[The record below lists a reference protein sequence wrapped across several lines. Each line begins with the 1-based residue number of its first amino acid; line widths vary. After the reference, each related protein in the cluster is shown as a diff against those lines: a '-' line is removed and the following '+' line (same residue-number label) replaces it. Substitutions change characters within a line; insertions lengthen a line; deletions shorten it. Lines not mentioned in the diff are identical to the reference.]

1 MHALLY
7 VGVPVVAI
15 VIAFIGWGFVRL
27 RRGNSQASQAIRS
40 IRIDEIDSLAAEGK
54 RGLAKAYGITIDLTD
69 REAAAKVLDGL
80 FVDKMKLKKAFET
93 PGFYWRFV
101 LPVGA
106 LIGEYI
112 RIHANGVWK
121 PESDGPAMEIR
132 VKDGTAT
139 CYPFNKVLK
148 QLSYGEKSDLY
159 AYLVAA
165 SELSSQK
172 A

>member
-1 MHALLY
+1 MHVLLQA
-7 VGVPVVAI
+7 GVPVVAI
-15 VIAFIGWGFVRL
+15 MIAFLGWGFVRL
-27 RRGNSQASQAIRS
+27 RRGNAQASQAIRS
-40 IRIDEIDSLAAEGK
+40 IRIDEIDSLVAEGK
-54 RGLAKAYGITIDLTD
+54 RGLAKGYGIEIDLTD

-80 FVDKMKLKKAFET
+80 FADEMELKNAFEQ
-93 PGFYWRFV
+93 PRFYWRFV

-121 PESDGPAMEIR
+121 QESDGPAMEVR

-139 CYPFNKVLK
+139 CDPFNKVLK
-148 QLSYGEKSDLY
+148 QVMYGEKSDLY

-165 SELSSQK
+165 SELASQK
-172 A
+172 M